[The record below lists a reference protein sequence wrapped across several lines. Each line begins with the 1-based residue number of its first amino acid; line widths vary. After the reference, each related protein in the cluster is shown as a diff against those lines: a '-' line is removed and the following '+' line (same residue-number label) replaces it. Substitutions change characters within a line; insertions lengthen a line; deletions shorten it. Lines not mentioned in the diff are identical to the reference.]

1 MIMRILL
8 YVMLGFMM
16 IEQVAAG
23 QTPVEKVALEF
34 DDLDGAKDFIAKG
47 APRLMIAKNFPELV
61 LYNPE

>member
-1 MIMRILL
+1 
-8 YVMLGFMM
+8 MLGFMM

-34 DDLDGAKDFIAKG
+34 DDVDGAKDFIAKG